1 MSTLRLTMV
10 CSAVT
15 ICDADDDRIDAA
27 PRHRAV
33 RLASLDDD
41 LERVRSGHERAA
53 AIGEVSGRDVGED
66 VQAEDGLDL
75 RVLPARLPSTISSA
89 PAGRSF
95 AGAPSSAGWKMN
107 FTVPGSRSW
116 TRVRMRGG
124 RQQDGHV
131 RVVPAGVHHAD
142 VLPVVLGRGLAGERH
157 VDLLANRQPVHV
169 GAQRDHRAWPAA
181 LQNGDD
187 AGAGDGRL
195 RFESEGL
202 EAIGDVLRGLQLA
215 VGELGPLVEIPAP
228 LQQFGLD
235 GGGELVDLGRERRC
249 SCRFRALGLD

>member
-1 MSTLRLTMV
+1 MCVSCPQACITPTS
-10 CSAVT
+10 CPSY
-15 ICDADDDRIDAA
+15 
-27 PRHRAV
+27 
-33 RLASLDDD
+33 LD
-41 LERVRSGHERAA
+41 VA
-53 AIGEVSGRDVGED
+53 
-66 VQAEDGLDL
+66 
-75 RVLPARLPSTISSA
+75 
-89 PAGRSF
+89 
-95 AGAPSSAGWKMN
+95 
-107 FTVPGSRSW
+107 
-116 TRVRMRGG
+116 
-124 RQQDGHV
+124 
-131 RVVPAGVHHAD
+131 
-142 VLPVVLGRGLAGERH
+142 
-157 VDLLANRQPVHV
+157 LLAKGTSTSSRTGNPSMSARS
-169 GAQRDHRAWPAA
+169 ATDRAWPAA